1 MKTVILMEIAMSE
14 RIFLLDIGNTN
25 TRCGLFA
32 DGKFVNAFDKPT
44 KELVPSDIPDN
55 IPVAASAVV
64 PAIVSR
70 LNRKDIYY
78 VSHLSNSGIDLS
90 MVDGASL
97 GADRLANLAALAT
110 GSELPAAII
119 DCGTA
124 LTLEALDEKKRFI
137 GGIIAPG
144 RELQRKALNS
154 YTAQLPYISVKDSAE
169 YKTFGRNTEDSII
182 IGTDYGIIGA
192 VKEFIKV
199 TKKELGT
206 NNVKFYVVGG
216 DSDMLVRNI
225 PELRTVSPNFTL
237 LGVLEIWRKSVETQ
251 K

>member
-1 MKTVILMEIAMSE
+1 MEE

-44 KELVPSDIPDN
+44 KELTSSDIPDN
-55 IPVAASAVV
+55 IPVAAATVV
-64 PAIVSR
+64 PAIIAK
-70 LNRKDIYY
+70 LDRKDIYY

-90 MVDGASL
+90 LADGAAL
-97 GADRLANLAALAT
+97 GADRLANLAALAAT
-110 GSELPAAII
+110 SELPAAII

-124 LTLEALDEKKRFI
+124 LTLDRKKRFA

-144 RELQRKALNS
+144 RDLQRKALNS
-154 YTAQLPYISVKDSAE
+154 YTALLPYVPLGECSTE

-192 VKEFIKV
+192 VKEFMVV
-199 TKKELGT
+199 TRKELGT
-206 NNVKFYVVGG
+206 NNVKFYVTGG
-216 DSDMLVRNI
+216 DSELLARNI
-225 PELRTVSPNFTL
+225 SGLKMVSQNFTL
-237 LGVLEIWRKSVETQ
+237 LGVLEIWRRSVEQ
-251 K
+251 KSEQ